1 MRDKSRS
8 VPSNSHRQAYL
19 RRLARPNVFKGD
31 AIVRD
36 GETTLVFRDDGG
48 HTPRARRLSPSES
61 KAFILNALGGI
72 DAGTNDTSPYVA
84 DIPSHRRRAGRGYR
98 RSI

>member
-1 MRDKSRS
+1 MSGKRRS
-8 VPSNSHRQAYL
+8 ISSDSCRRAYL
-19 RRLARPNVFKGD
+19 RRLARPNVLKGD

-48 HTPRARRLSPSES
+48 RTPRARRLSPSES

-72 DAGTNDTSPYVA
+72 DGGATSSSDSVVS
-84 DIPSHRRRAGRGYR
+84 IPRNTRRDSR
-98 RSI
+98 RYC